1 MPDDEALD
9 RRSFVKLAGGAAAS
23 AALAGCGGDG
33 EDTPEGDGGDTAT
46 DGDGGDT
53 ATDAMDET
61 DTVEETATDRP
72 EPEDR
77 EGYLQRANLL
87 LHERAPWV
95 FLNRQF
101 SVYGQNSDLDWDARR
116 DELIAAADIGPGDDG
131 SVTITQGQMDS
142 GLDPHDHRE
151 TPTNNIVTQAHD
163 GVLNRNASGEV
174 IEGLA
179 TEYERLE
186 EGLVEFTLRDGVTF
200 HNGDDLA
207 ASDVAFSVNRI
218 VDPEVGD
225 LESPQSDQLAGVTGA
240 EATEDLTVQVSSDG
254 INPIVFQEF
263 ASYCD
268 VVQEDWITERE
279 ASEINTDMN
288 GTGPFRVTEYESDVR
303 VEYEAFE
310 DYWDGEPEVAELT
323 MNAASEASTR
333 VSRLLADESDIVV
346 NVPPEEVQRVQD
358 DDTTEVEA
366 VPSTRVIFNAMR
378 YDAEPFS
385 SQQFRQAMNYAID
398 LDSIIENVLAGFAA
412 PTGQPTLEGFVGYN
426 PDVGPYDHDPDTAEQ
441 LVEESGHAGADITLE
456 TPVGR
461 YLKDLEIAQAVAGYI
476 DDLENVSCSVEQRE
490 FESLV
495 GELTTGNIE
504 DKPPF
509 YLIGWGN
516 TTFDATQTI
525 IPLLTTGGA
534 LTSYEEDEDVD
545 SAIEQAQS
553 LPGGE

>member
-116 DELIAAADIGPGDDG
+116 DELIAAADIGPGDDS

-186 EGLVEFTLRDGVTF
+186 AGLVEFTLRDGVTF

-279 ASEINTDMN
+279 TSEINTDMN

-461 YLKDLEIAQAVAGYI
+461 YLKDLEIAQAVAEYI

>member
-46 DGDGGDT
+46 DG
-53 ATDAMDET
+53 M
-61 DTVEETATDRP
+61 EETATDRP

-116 DELIAAADIGPGDDG
+116 DELIAAVDIGPGDDG

-151 TPTNNIVTQAHD
+151 TPTDNIVTQAHD

-240 EATEDLTVQVSSDG
+240 EATEDLTVEVSSDG

-279 ASEINTDMN
+279 TSEINTDMN

-378 YDAEPFS
+378 YDVEPFS

-426 PDVGPYDHDPDTAEQ
+426 PDVGPYDHDLDTAEQ

-461 YLKDLEIAQAVAGYI
+461 YLKDLEIAQAVAEYI

>member
-46 DGDGGDT
+46 DG
-53 ATDAMDET
+53 M
-61 DTVEETATDRP
+61 EETATDRP

-116 DELIAAADIGPGDDG
+116 DELIAAVDIGPGDDG

-151 TPTNNIVTQAHD
+151 TPTDNIVTQAHD

-240 EATEDLTVQVSSDG
+240 EATEDLTVEVSSDG

-279 ASEINTDMN
+279 TSEINTDMN

-461 YLKDLEIAQAVAGYI
+461 YLKDLEIAQAVAEYI

>member
-268 VVQEDWITERE
+268 VV
-279 ASEINTDMN
+279 
-288 GTGPFRVTEYESDVR
+288 
-303 VEYEAFE
+303 
-310 DYWDGEPEVAELT
+310 
-323 MNAASEASTR
+323 
-333 VSRLLADESDIVV
+333 
-346 NVPPEEVQRVQD
+346 
-358 DDTTEVEA
+358 
-366 VPSTRVIFNAMR
+366 
-378 YDAEPFS
+378 
-385 SQQFRQAMNYAID
+385 
-398 LDSIIENVLAGFAA
+398 
-412 PTGQPTLEGFVGYN
+412 
-426 PDVGPYDHDPDTAEQ
+426 
-441 LVEESGHAGADITLE
+441 
-456 TPVGR
+456 
-461 YLKDLEIAQAVAGYI
+461 
-476 DDLENVSCSVEQRE
+476 
-490 FESLV
+490 
-495 GELTTGNIE
+495 
-504 DKPPF
+504 
-509 YLIGWGN
+509 
-516 TTFDATQTI
+516 
-525 IPLLTTGGA
+525 
-534 LTSYEEDEDVD
+534 
-545 SAIEQAQS
+545 
-553 LPGGE
+553 